1 MSFNATIIG
10 RIIRIDDVRQV
21 GKNKD
26 SVLDMA
32 VAIDHPRKEGD
43 NWVREESTIQNVT
56 VWRSLADHTANSL
69 KVGDRVI
76 VTGKLTTG
84 KDYENKDGDMVTPR
98 PVLTADAIGPDLL
111 FNDVEVL
118 GRRERNDDEEEKTS
132 KKKPAAKK
140 RTAKKAPKVADDDI
154 FDDDDSDDDDF
165 FDLDD
170 DDF

>member
-1 MSFNATIIG
+1 MSFHATIIG

-21 GKNKD
+21 GSNKD

-43 NWVREESTIQNVT
+43 KWVREESTIQNVT
-56 VWRSLADHTANSL
+56 LWRSLADHASNSL
-69 KVGDRVI
+69 RVGDRVI

-84 KDYENKDGDMVTPR
+84 KDYENKNGDMITPH
-98 PVLTADAIGPDLL
+98 PVLTAEGIGPDLF

-118 GRRERNDDEEEKTS
+118 GRREKDDEKPTKKTT
-132 KKKPAAKK
+132 AKK
-140 RTAKKAPKVADDDI
+140 RTAKKAPKVEDDDI
-154 FDDDDSDDDDF
+154 FDDNDSDDDF